1 MKKLLVGLGIATAA
15 AAAVA
20 IVRRRRA
27 GAQDLDWSPS
37 YPGDAGAIGGGGLE
51 GTDDTVLSSA
61 ERFTP
66 GDREKPAAGR

>member
-20 IVRRRRA
+20 VVRRRRA

-37 YPGDAGAIGGGGLE
+37 YPGDADAIGGGGLE
-51 GTDDTVLSSA
+51 GIEGTESSSA

-66 GDREKPAAGR
+66 GDSEKPAAGL